1 MLDSILAII
10 VMVLLYVELCLKSRV
25 GGHLEQEDENELKKL
40 YGNIRWQMLLELGV
54 ILLCTIRSFLPEV
67 SAFSCALILI
77 IVLLTS
83 ITLYRYYRVYGI
95 MKEHYQKQKE

>member
-25 GGHLEQEDENELKKL
+25 GGYLERAEESELKRL
-40 YGNIRWQMLLELGV
+40 YGNIRWQLLLEFGV

-67 SAFSCALILI
+67 TTFSCVLILI

-83 ITLYRYYRVYGI
+83 VTAYRNCRMYGI
-95 MKEHYQKQKE
+95 ITEFFQKHKE

>member
-77 IVLLTS
+77 IVLLAEKYLVT
-83 ITLYRYYRVYGI
+83 V
-95 MKEHYQKQKE
+95 

>member
-25 GGHLEQEDENELKKL
+25 GGHLEQGDENELKKL
-40 YGNIRWQMLLELGV
+40 YMNIRWQMLIELGV

-67 SAFSCALILI
+67 TTFACVLILI
-77 IVLLTS
+77 IVVLTS
-83 ITLYRYYRVYGI
+83 ITMYRNYRMYGI
-95 MKEHYQKQKE
+95 MTEYYQKHKE

>member
-40 YGNIRWQMLLELGV
+40 YGNIRWQLLLELGV

-67 SAFSCALILI
+67 TTFSCVLILI

-83 ITLYRYYRVYGI
+83 VTAYRNCRMYGI
-95 MKEHYQKQKE
+95 ITEFFQKHKE